1 MREANLGVMNKSL
14 VAMAAWLVIKDPSS
28 FAAVI
33 MKGKKIQHISVWKAP
48 NLVPKSTFWAS
59 VLKILS

>member
-1 MREANLGVMNKSL
+1 MREPNLGEMNETL
-14 VAMAAWLVIKDPSS
+14 VAIAAWWVIKDPSS

-33 MKGKKIQHISVWKAP
+33 MKAKKIKHISVWKAP
-48 NLVPKSTFWAS
+48 NLAPKSTFWAS